1 MRYID
6 KSKRRC
12 TDFDNYVV
20 TKRPRKWKKFD
31 ADIKLKLHQHLL
43 NEQQH
48 LCVYCQQ
55 SVPQKHVKD
64 NAPLVIH
71 PSHVEHV
78 RPKDEEQYPHLTFDY
93 LNLAVSC
100 NGFDVNNTLVNTYDF
115 CGHPKANTYDEMLFL
130 HPFETLDIEDYFN
143 YTINGEIKATIK
155 DVNRA
160 NYTIKTLQLDNA
172 ILNAM
177 REEQYLIISEETL
190 NNDLDIATYLDE
202 NQIELPKFYS
212 MLKQLFFI

>member
-12 TDFDNYVV
+12 TEFDNYVAA
-20 TKRPRKWKKFD
+20 KRPTKWKKFD
-31 ADIKLKLHQHLL
+31 ANVKLILHQHLL
-43 NEQQH
+43 TEQQH
-48 LCVYCQQ
+48 LCIYCQQ

-64 NAPLVIH
+64 RAPFVIH

-78 RPKDEEQYPHLTFDY
+78 RPKDEEKFPDLTFDY

-100 NGFDVNNTLVNTYDF
+100 NGFDVLDTLVSSHDF
-115 CGHPKANTYDEMLFL
+115 CGHPKANVYDETLFL
-130 HPFETLDIEDYFN
+130 HPFESPDIEDYFY
-143 YTINGEIKATIK
+143 YTINGEIKSTAK

-160 NYTIKTLQLDNA
+160 NYTIKTLQLNNT
-172 ILNAM
+172 LLKAM
-177 REEQYLIISEETL
+177 REEQYLIISEETI
-190 NNDLDIATYLDE
+190 NNGLDITAYLEE
-202 NQIELPKFYS
+202 NQTELPKFYS